1 MQEFILTIVAFY
13 VLFRVFGRNVKVYHY
28 NNFYGFGKREEKQKE
43 GTVIIQDPSGKKT
56 SPQRK
61 TDKKEEYV
69 DFEEIR

>member
-28 NNFYGFGKREEKQKE
+28 NNFYSFKPKEKPRKD
-43 GTVIIQDPSGKKT
+43 GTITVDRVPKKT
-56 SPQRK
+56 GSSKP
-61 TDKKEEYV
+61 DKNNDEYV